1 MKIGI
6 IYYSRSG
13 STKHVA
19 KLLEGKLKEQ
29 KADVE
34 LIEIEH
40 EKKPSFFKAARAGM
54 TQKELPI
61 KNTDFDLKKY
71 DKILVGSPT

>member
-6 IYYSRSG
+6 VYYSRSG

-19 KLLEGKLKEQ
+19 KLLGEKLKEQ

-40 EKKPSFFKAARAGM
+40 EKKPSFLKAGKAGL

-61 KNTDFDLKKY
+61 KNTVFDLKKY